1 MPLEHP
7 LRAVVFVGL
16 PGAGKSTMAQQLYL
30 PKVPNP
36 CYINLDDIRECVRGK
51 VKLNRVVVEAKRIAY
66 TQAEGAVYNGQ
77 TVVFV
82 APNTDVNDRV
92 ELLVHLRGVLI
103 DTGYTGYIEGVY
115 LHTPVIDCLRRNAE
129 CGRIISDSDMDDMYT
144 ALLANPPCEADG
156 FSMLVKHDNSAE
168 SLQTTT

>member
-16 PGAGKSTMAQQLYL
+16 PGAGKSTMARQLYL

-36 CYINLDDIRECVRGK
+36 CNINLDEIRDCVKGK
-51 VKLNRVVVEAKRIAY
+51 VAQNRVDVEAKKIAFA
-66 TQAEGAVYNGQ
+66 QAEGAIYSGQ

-82 APNTDVNDRV
+82 APNTDVADRV
-92 ELLVHLRGVLI
+92 ELLAHLRGVLV
-103 DTGYTGYIEGVY
+103 DAGYTGYIEGVY
-115 LHTPVIDCLRRNAE
+115 LQTPIIDCLRRIAE
-129 CGRIISDSDMDDMYT
+129 CGRNISDSDMDDMYT

-156 FSMLVKHDNSAE
+156 FSMLVKYANPAE
-168 SLQTTT
+168 ALQTTT

>member
-36 CYINLDDIRECVRGK
+36 CYINLDDIRDCVRGK
-51 VKLNRVVVEAKRIAY
+51 VKQNRVVVEAKRIAFA
-66 TQAEGAVYNGQ
+66 QAEGAVYNGQ

-129 CGRIISDSDMDDMYT
+129 CGRIISDSEMDDMYT
-144 ALLANPPCEADG
+144 ALLANPPREADG
-156 FSMLVKHDNSAE
+156 FSMLKKYANVEQA
-168 SLQTTT
+168 LQTTT